1 MEGVKTSSARQQ
13 GIRAMERLTTWRAS
27 LWARWLGWTA
37 VFTVGLVVW
46 GAFLLWPHNPLR
58 VLLDEV
64 WTGAVILVPAAWAFG
79 IGVRFADW
87 WWVLGVFVTN
97 VLLAT
102 ILIRAVAGET
112 AASGSGQA
120 AAGIIF
126 VFPFMLLPSTLLAAA
141 AGVWR
146 GKRRHAAAE

>member
-1 MEGVKTSSARQQ
+1 
-13 GIRAMERLTTWRAS
+13 MERLMTTWRS
-27 LWARWLGWTA
+27 VLWARWLGWTA

-46 GAFLLWPHNPLR
+46 GAFLFWPHNPLR

-64 WTGAVILVPAAWAFG
+64 WMWAITLVPAALAFG

-102 ILIRAVAGET
+102 ILIRAVAGEPS
-112 AASGSGQA
+112 ASGSGQV
-120 AAGIIF
+120 AAGIIG
-126 VFPFMLLPSTLLAAA
+126 VFLFMLLPSTLLAGA
-141 AGVWR
+141 AGIWW
-146 GKRRHAAAE
+146 GKRRHAADAE